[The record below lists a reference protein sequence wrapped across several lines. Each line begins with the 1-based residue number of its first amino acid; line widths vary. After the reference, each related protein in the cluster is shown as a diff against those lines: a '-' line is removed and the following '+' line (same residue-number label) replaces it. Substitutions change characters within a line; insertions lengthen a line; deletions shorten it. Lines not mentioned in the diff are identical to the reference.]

1 MLDAGILYPSMKV
14 SVKKMPKAILE
25 LEMPESCSNCPLEF
39 SGRMEGF
46 CAITEFVTDLY
57 RDKRRPDCPL
67 KSNKQ
72 VKDETEGRIA
82 RGGAAFVVACD
93 KTGLFKSATS
103 LLREMFSAM
112 EDTCVLCGSYVPE
125 GRMICPTCEKDPYH
139 ALKEK
144 GGAS

>member
-46 CAITEFVTDLY
+46 CAITEFVTDSY
-57 RDKRRPDCPL
+57 RNKRRPDCPL
-67 KSNKQ
+67 KVNKQ
-72 VKDETEGRIA
+72 SDDVKQRLA

-93 KTGLFKSATS
+93 KTGIFKSATS
-103 LLREMFSAM
+103 LIREMFSAM
-112 EDTCVLCGSYVPE
+112 EDTCVICGTYVPE
-125 GRMICPTCEKDPYH
+125 GRMVCPSCEKNPYN
-139 ALKEK
+139 APSKTTEK
-144 GGAS
+144 